1 MKEGS
6 WEDDSEENDS
16 SANLSISITEQEV
29 IKVLNKKKS
38 PGPDNM
44 HPKLLQEVSAEV
56 VKPLTLLF
64 QKSIA
69 EGKLPDN
76 WKKANITPIYKKGSR
91 SEAGNYRPVSLT
103 SVVCKLLES
112 IIRDHILD
120 YLNKSVFTAEQHGFV
135 KGRSCLTNLLE
146 VLELRTHSMDK
157 GYGLDVICLDY
168 RKAFDTVTHQRLLTR
183 LRMVGGL
190 QEIF

>member
-1 MKEGS
+1 MRRMRAVKTVVSNTDLANGKQTETDSETAEELCRYFSEEGF

-16 SANLSISITEQEV
+16 SANLSITITEQELV
-29 IKVLNKKKS
+29 IKVLNKLKSDKS

-69 EGKLPDN
+69 EGKLPDD

-103 SVVCKLLES
+103 SVVCKFTGINYQGSDSGLSQQIS
-112 IIRDHILD
+112 ILH
-120 YLNKSVFTAEQHGFV
+120 
-135 KGRSCLTNLLE
+135 
-146 VLELRTHSMDK
+146 RTTW
-157 GYGLDVICLDY
+157 LC
-168 RKAFDTVTHQRLLTR
+168 
-183 LRMVGGL
+183 
-190 QEIF
+190 